1 MSTILNLNT
10 TDNVKL
16 IYNLRS
22 IYGIGYL
29 FSKKICASLGY
40 DVNVK
45 MRDLT
50 QQDLNKINA
59 LVNVKFKFSIDAERK
74 KNTYDN
80 VQQMK
85 NIKCYK
91 GVRHSYNMPVN
102 GQKTHNNAKTRGWR

>member
-74 KNTYDN
+74 KKYIRQCSTNEKILTS
-80 VQQMK
+80 
-85 NIKCYK
+85 CFFE
-91 GVRHSYNMPVN
+91 
-102 GQKTHNNAKTRGWR
+102 